1 MYIFF
6 IIYLFQ
12 FMLCFFRYKLNIISF
27 NDFIKKCCFII
38 SKINVYYVKIFQW
51 QLMDTTNNTE
61 LQDFFIEFTNNVA
74 YTDKDIDITSLNNL
88 IKFAKSNNDVLTV
101 NSFTPINS
109 GTIALV
115 FKGKLNDT
123 EIVIKMLRK
132 DIENNIL
139 NSLNTIKTI
148 INIINLLR
156 YMPFVSNFTFNDS
169 IVLNLKKC
177 LIDQCDF
184 LKEIKNNELFFNSYK
199 KSKNIVIP
207 KVYTKYTAYNN
218 KLIVMDFLEG
228 KNINKLNSE
237 ELEIYHPIFN
247 KYQMSSL
254 LVKKI
259 IHCDL
264 HSGNIIF
271 IKSGDVYKIGLI
283 DFGICKKMNDF
294 EYNFI
299 NNLIFALMNNDYE
312 CVFTVLI
319 KNLIENSE
327 NIDKNTISYLV
338 EKLLDLYKQGIL
350 LKNGYLN
357 NSDFNII
364 IKFVND
370 YNKYLSIRRDIC
382 EIFLNTI
389 SSFNVLNLL
398 SNNMPLHEIYNKFII
413 PDKLICK

>member
-1 MYIFF
+1 
-6 IIYLFQ
+6 
-12 FMLCFFRYKLNIISF
+12 
-27 NDFIKKCCFII
+27 
-38 SKINVYYVKIFQW
+38 
-51 QLMDTTNNTE
+51 MDTTNNTE

>member
-38 SKINVYYVKIFQW
+38 SKINIYYVKIFQW
-51 QLMDTTNNTE
+51 QLMDTVNNTE
-61 LQDFFIEFTNNVA
+61 LHDFFIEFTNNVA
-74 YTDKDIDITSLNNL
+74 YTDKDIDIDSLNNL
-88 IKFAKSNNDVLTV
+88 IWFAKTNNDILTID
-101 NSFTPINS
+101 SFTPINS

-132 DIENNIL
+132 DIENDIL
-139 NSLNTIKTI
+139 KCLNTIKTI
-148 INIINLLR
+148 INALHYIPFIYNL
-156 YMPFVSNFTFNDS
+156 TFNDS
-169 IVLNLKKC
+169 IVLNLKNC

-184 LKEIKNNELFFNSYK
+184 LKEIKNNDLFFNNYK

-207 KVYTKYTAYNN
+207 KVYKEYTIYDN
-218 KLIVMDFLEG
+218 KIIIMDFLAG
-228 KNINKLNSE
+228 KNINQLNSE
-237 ELEIYHPIFN
+237 ELEIYHSIFN

-264 HSGNIIF
+264 HSGNILF
-271 IKSGDVYKIGLI
+271 IKSDDVYKIGLI

-319 KNLIENSE
+319 ENLIENSE
-327 NIDKNTISYLV
+327 NIDKNTILYLV
-338 EKLLDLYKQGIL
+338 EKLLDLYKQGVL
-350 LKNGYLN
+350 LKNGYLKH
-357 NSDFNII
+357 SDFNII
-364 IKFVND
+364 IKFVSD
-370 YNKYLSIRRDIC
+370 YNKYLSIRKDIC

-389 SSFNVLNLL
+389 SSFNVLSLL
-398 SNNMPLHEIYNKFII
+398 SNNIPLHEIYNKFII
-413 PDKLICK
+413 PDKLMCK